1 MWKRNAGP
9 GGILVDG
16 GDALQVVLK
25 GMDVPQGLGGLGGVG
40 ARLPL
45 GRERSFDINLRLSD
59 EGGDTQMNEDDDDAA
74 IQELLQCEGGAGL
87 DPKKYLKV
95 VGAFSQPKWVYNPL
109 KKHYERSV

>member
-16 GDALQVVLK
+16 GDALQVVLR
-25 GMDVPQGLGGLGGVG
+25 GMEVPRGVG
-40 ARLPL
+40 GAGTRLPL
-45 GRERSFDINLRLSD
+45 GRERSFDISLRLSD
-59 EGGDTQMNEDDDDAA
+59 AGGDTPMNEGDDSEAM
-74 IQELLQCEGGAGL
+74 QELLRCEGGAVP

-95 VGAFSQPKWVYNPL
+95 IGAFSQPKWVFNPL